1 MTSRLQNGDEL
12 NAFYADA
19 DPWGYRRHPDD
30 ERRRLEL
37 LSVLPRR
44 HYDRSLD
51 IGCGNGFITFSL
63 PGAEVVGID
72 ISSKAIDWARS
83 SAQGEPRPERFRFE
97 SRSLFEPE
105 VRALGRFDLV
115 VITGV
120 LYEQYIGRGA
130 SVVRC
135 LVDDLLVDGGILA
148 SCHIREW
155 SSSRFPYS
163 LLDTT
168 LYPYRD
174 YTHQLEVF
182 RK

>member
-1 MTSRLQNGDEL
+1 MNIRIQHSDEL
-12 NAFYADA
+12 NAFYEDA
-19 DPWGYRRHPDD
+19 DPWGYRQHPDD

-44 HYDRSLD
+44 DYGRTLD

-63 PGAEVVGID
+63 PGVEVVGID
-72 ISSKAIDWARS
+72 ISGKAIDWARS
-83 SAQGEPRPERFRFE
+83 SAQGEAQPERFRFE
-97 SRSLFEPE
+97 CRSLFESE
-105 VRALGRFDLV
+105 TRALGRFDLI

-120 LYEQYIGRGA
+120 LYEQYIGRGV

-135 LVDDLLVDGGILA
+135 LIDDLLVDGGALV

-155 SSSRFPYS
+155 CSSRFPYT
-163 LLDTT
+163 LLDTA